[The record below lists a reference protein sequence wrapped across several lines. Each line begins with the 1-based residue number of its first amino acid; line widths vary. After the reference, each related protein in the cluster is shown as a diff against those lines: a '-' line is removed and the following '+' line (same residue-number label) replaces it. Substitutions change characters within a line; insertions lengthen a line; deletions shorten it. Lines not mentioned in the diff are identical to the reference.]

1 MPRISPT
8 EWVHHAEPGEGSSPG
23 LRGWDE
29 CRAAE
34 CCRLVA
40 SRLCLPARGAPGAP
54 SPARWHDAHRA
65 LREHSCGTDGDTGLS
80 AAPSAPRP
88 HPLPTS
94 SRPAPPHRSVFP
106 ITPFSV
112 VSSARPC
119 VPPGGTR
126 RPPPHRPFPA
136 PAPAS
141 LLHELRYPHRSRARP
156 RVRPRSRRAAPGGD
170 AVQVAAAP
178 GVVRPAGRGLR
189 AAGPRARWQQSGWL
203 CGAVSPNPPPPLPP
217 RPIPSLPGVACGRS
231 PPALG

>member
-1 MPRISPT
+1 MPAVPHIGDLQRKRRQQHPHGPTASPFLYTPGGRRGRHRAAEAALGLAVPRISPT

-65 LREHSCGTDGDTGLS
+65 LREHSCGTDGDAGLS

-156 RVRPRSRRAAPGGD
+156 RVRPDRKS
-170 AVQVAAAP
+170 
-178 GVVRPAGRGLR
+178 VV
-189 AAGPRARWQQSGWL
+189 
-203 CGAVSPNPPPPLPP
+203 
-217 RPIPSLPGVACGRS
+217 
-231 PPALG
+231 